1 MATER
6 QTSGELA
13 GAVAIVTGA
22 AGGVGRATV
31 ELLTGRGA
39 RVVAEDIDP
48 AVEELATDVITTL
61 RGDVADAETARD
73 AVTLARECFGALHIL
88 VNNAGRFLSKP
99 TAEIGDAEWDELM
112 RVNVRG
118 AFLHA
123 REALPALAASGDGR
137 IVNVASISGVIGLPN
152 QTAYC
157 STKGAIVQLT
167 RQLAI
172 EHAPQV
178 RVNAVAPGAIDTGFM
193 DEVLAQAPD
202 RAQVLNAVAASHPL
216 KRLARAEEIA
226 EVIAFLASPRSS
238 IITGAIVMADGGF
251 TAQ

>member
-1 MATER
+1 MAGPA
-6 QTSGELA
+6 SDELA

-31 ELLTGRGA
+31 ELLRARGA
-39 RVVAEDIDP
+39 RVVAEDLNP
-48 AVEELATDVITTL
+48 AVGELEDEQVATL
-61 RGDVADAETARD
+61 QGDVAEPDTARR
-73 AVTLARECFGALHIL
+73 AVAAARERFGAVNVVI
-88 VNNAGRFLSKP
+88 NNAGRFLMKP
-99 TAEIGDAEWDELM
+99 TAQTTDDDWDGLL

-118 AFLHA
+118 AFLHC
-123 REALPALAASGDGR
+123 REALPALSESGDGR
-137 IVNVASISGVIGLPN
+137 IVNVASISGTIGLPG

-172 EHAPQV
+172 EHAPSV

-193 DEVLAQAPD
+193 DEALAGVPD
-202 RAQVLNAVAASHPL
+202 REAAMQSIAASHPL
-216 KRLARAEEIA
+216 GRLARPEEIA

-238 IITGAIVMADGGF
+238 IITGAILMTDGGF

>member
-1 MATER
+1 MA
-6 QTSGELA
+6 SVASDELA
-13 GAVAIVTGA
+13 GVVAIVTGA

-31 ELLTGRGA
+31 ELLTARGA
-39 RVVAEDIDP
+39 RVVAEDLNP
-48 AVEELATDVITTL
+48 AVSELEGERVAAL
-61 RGDVADAETARD
+61 QGDVAAPDTARR
-73 AVTLARECFGALHIL
+73 AVALANERFGALDVV
-88 VNNAGRFLSKP
+88 VNNAGRFLLKP
-99 TAEIGDAEWDELM
+99 TVDTTDGEWDELL

-118 AFLHA
+118 AFLHC
-123 REALPALAASGDGR
+123 REALPALIERGDGR
-137 IVNVASISGVIGLPN
+137 IVNVASISGTIGLPG

-172 EHAPQV
+172 EHAPRV

-193 DEVLAQAPD
+193 DEALTGVPD
-202 RAQVLNAVAASHPL
+202 REATLASVAASHPL
-216 KRLARAEEIA
+216 GRLARAEEIA

-238 IITGAIVMADGGF
+238 IITGAVLMADGGF

>member
-1 MATER
+1 MA
-6 QTSGELA
+6 SVASDELA
-13 GAVAIVTGA
+13 GVVAIVTGA

-31 ELLTGRGA
+31 ELLTARGA
-39 RVVAEDIDP
+39 RVVAED
-48 AVEELATDVITTL
+48 VNRSVSELEGERVATL
-61 RGDVADAETARD
+61 QGDVAAPDTARR
-73 AVTLARECFGALHIL
+73 AVALANEHFGALDVV
-88 VNNAGRFLSKP
+88 VNNAGRFLLKP
-99 TAEIGDAEWDELM
+99 TVETTDGEWDELL

-118 AFLHA
+118 AFLHC
-123 REALPALAASGDGR
+123 REALPALSDRGDGR
-137 IVNVASISGVIGLPN
+137 IVNVASISGTIGLPG

-172 EHAPQV
+172 EHAPRV

-193 DEVLAQAPD
+193 DEALTGVPD
-202 RAQVLNAVAASHPL
+202 REATLASVAASHPL
-216 KRLARAEEIA
+216 GRLARADEIA

-238 IITGAIVMADGGF
+238 IITGAILMADGGF

>member
-1 MATER
+1 MMAGPA
-6 QTSGELA
+6 SDELA

-31 ELLTGRGA
+31 ELLRARGA
-39 RVVAEDIDP
+39 DVVAEDLNP
-48 AVEELATDVITTL
+48 AVAELEGERVATL
-61 RGDVADAETARD
+61 QGDVAEPDTARH
-73 AVTLARECFGALHIL
+73 AVALARERFGELNVV
-88 VNNAGRFLSKP
+88 VNNAGRFLMKP
-99 TAEIGDAEWDELM
+99 TVDTTDDDWDGLL

-118 AFLHA
+118 AFLHC
-123 REALPALAASGDGR
+123 REALPALSERGDGR
-137 IVNVASISGVIGLPN
+137 IVNVASISGTIGLPG

-172 EHAPQV
+172 EHAPAV

-193 DEVLAQAPD
+193 DEALAGAPD
-202 RAQVLNAVAASHPL
+202 REATMLSIAASHPL
-216 KRLARAEEIA
+216 GRLARPEEIA

-238 IITGAIVMADGGF
+238 IITGAILMTDGGF

>member
-1 MATER
+1 MAGPA
-6 QTSGELA
+6 SDELA

-31 ELLTGRGA
+31 ELLRARGA
-39 RVVAEDIDP
+39 RVVAEDLNP
-48 AVEELATDVITTL
+48 AVGELEDEQVATL
-61 RGDVADAETARD
+61 QGDVAEPDTARR
-73 AVTLARECFGALHIL
+73 AVAVARERFGAVNVVI
-88 VNNAGRFLSKP
+88 NNAGRFLMKP
-99 TAEIGDAEWDELM
+99 TAETTDDDWDGLL

-118 AFLHA
+118 AFLHC
-123 REALPALAASGDGR
+123 REALPALSESGDGR
-137 IVNVASISGVIGLPN
+137 IVNVASISGTIGLPG

-172 EHAPQV
+172 EHAPSV

-193 DEVLAQAPD
+193 DEALAGVPD
-202 RAQVLNAVAASHPL
+202 REAAMQSIAASHPL
-216 KRLARAEEIA
+216 GRLARPEEIA

-238 IITGAIVMADGGF
+238 IITGAILMTDGGF

>member
-1 MATER
+1 MADPP
-6 QTSGELA
+6 SAELA

-22 AGGVGRATV
+22 AGGVGKATV
-31 ELLTGRGA
+31 ELLTARGA
-39 RVVAEDIDP
+39 RVVAEDVNPEVGELEGDQVA
-48 AVEELATDVITTL
+48 AV
-61 RGDVADAETARD
+61 RGDVAEPDTVRR
-73 AVTLARECFGALHIL
+73 AVALAHERFGALDIL
-88 VNNAGRFLSKP
+88 VNNAGRFLLKP
-99 TAEIGDAEWDELM
+99 TVDTTDSDWDELL

-118 AFLHA
+118 AFLHC
-123 REALPALAASGDGR
+123 REALPALSERGDGR
-137 IVNVASISGVIGLPN
+137 IVNVTSISGTIGLPG

-172 EHAPQV
+172 EHAPRV
-178 RVNAVAPGAIDTGFM
+178 RVNAVAPGAIDTGFT
-193 DEVLAQAPD
+193 DEAMAGVPD
-202 RAQVLNAVAASHPL
+202 REARLASMAAAHPL
-216 KRLARAEEIA
+216 GRLARAEEIA

>member
-1 MATER
+1 MMA
-6 QTSGELA
+6 SAASDELA

-31 ELLTGRGA
+31 ELLRARGA

-48 AVEELATDVITTL
+48 AVEALEEEGVAALH
-61 RGDVADAETARD
+61 GDVAESGTARQ
-73 AVTLARECFGALHIL
+73 AVALARQRFGALNVV
-88 VNNAGRFLSKP
+88 VNNAGRFLMKP
-99 TAEIGDAEWDELM
+99 TAETTDDEWDELL

-118 AFLHA
+118 TFLHC
-123 REALPALAASGDGR
+123 REALPALSESGDGR
-137 IVNVASISGVIGLPN
+137 IVNVASISGTIGLPG

-172 EHAPQV
+172 EHAPRV

-193 DEVLAQAPD
+193 DEALAGVPD
-202 RAQVLNAVAASHPL
+202 RAATMQSIAASHPL
-216 KRLARAEEIA
+216 ARIARPEEIA
-226 EVIAFLASPRSS
+226 EVIAFLVSPRSS
-238 IITGAIVMADGGF
+238 IITGAILMADGGF

>member
-1 MATER
+1 MAAAV
-6 QTSGELA
+6 GDELA

-31 ELLTGRGA
+31 ELLRARGA
-39 RVVAEDIDP
+39 RVVAEDLNP
-48 AVEELATDVITTL
+48 AVAELEDDGVATL
-61 RGDVADAETARD
+61 QGDVAEPDTARQ
-73 AVTLARECFGALHIL
+73 AVALARERFGALNVL
-88 VNNAGRFLSKP
+88 VNNAGRFLMKP
-99 TAEIGDAEWDELM
+99 TVETTDDDWDALL

-118 AFLHA
+118 AFLHC
-123 REALPALAASGDGR
+123 REALPALSEPGDGR
-137 IVNVASISGVIGLPN
+137 IVNVASISGTIGLPG

-172 EHAPQV
+172 EHAPAV

-193 DEVLAQAPD
+193 DEALAGVPD
-202 RAQVLNAVAASHPL
+202 REAMMRSIAASHPL
-216 KRLARAEEIA
+216 GRVARPEEIA

-238 IITGAIVMADGGF
+238 IITGAILMADGGF
-251 TAQ
+251 TAR

>member
-1 MATER
+1 MAGPA
-6 QTSGELA
+6 SDELA

-31 ELLTGRGA
+31 ELLSARGA
-39 RVVAEDIDP
+39 CVVAEDLNPTVAELEDERVAFLLRP
-48 AVEELATDVITTL
+48 TVETTD
-61 RGDVADAETARD
+61 DD
-73 AVTLARECFGALHIL
+73 
-88 VNNAGRFLSKP
+88 
-99 TAEIGDAEWDELM
+99 WDGLL

-118 AFLHA
+118 AFLHC
-123 REALPALAASGDGR
+123 REAIRALSKPGDGR
-137 IVNVASISGVIGLPN
+137 IVNVASISGTIGLPG

-172 EHAPQV
+172 EHAPRV

-193 DEVLAQAPD
+193 DEALAGAPD
-202 RAQVLNAVAASHPL
+202 REGTMQSIAASHPL
-216 KRLARAEEIA
+216 GRLARPEEIA

-238 IITGAIVMADGGF
+238 IITGAILMADGGF

>member
-1 MATER
+1 MAAPA
-6 QTSGELA
+6 SDELA

-31 ELLTGRGA
+31 ELLRARGA
-39 RVVAEDIDP
+39 QVVAEDLNP
-48 AVEELATDVITTL
+48 AVAELEDEQVATL
-61 RGDVADAETARD
+61 QGDVAEPDTARQ
-73 AVTLARECFGALHIL
+73 AVALARERFGALNVV
-88 VNNAGRFLSKP
+88 VNNAGRFLMKP
-99 TAEIGDAEWDELM
+99 TVDTSDDDWDGLL

-118 AFLHA
+118 AFLHC
-123 REALPALAASGDGR
+123 REAIPALSESGDGR
-137 IVNVASISGVIGLPN
+137 IVNVASISGTIGLPG

-172 EHAPQV
+172 EHAPDV

-193 DEVLAQAPD
+193 DEALAGVPD
-202 RAQVLNAVAASHPL
+202 REATMESIAASHPL
-216 KRLARAEEIA
+216 GRLARPEEIA

-238 IITGAIVMADGGF
+238 IITGAILMTDGGF

>member
-1 MATER
+1 MAGPA
-6 QTSGELA
+6 SDELA

-31 ELLTGRGA
+31 ELFRARGA
-39 RVVAEDIDP
+39 RVVAEDLNPD
-48 AVEELATDVITTL
+48 VKTLEGEQVATL
-61 RGDVADAETARD
+61 EGDVGEPDTARQ
-73 AVTLARECFGALHIL
+73 AVALARERFGALNVV
-88 VNNAGRFLSKP
+88 VNNAGRFLMKP
-99 TAEIGDAEWDELM
+99 TVDTSDDDWDGLL

-118 AFLHA
+118 AFLHC
-123 REALPALAASGDGR
+123 REAIPALSESGDGR
-137 IVNVASISGVIGLPN
+137 IVNVASISGTIGLPG

-172 EHAPQV
+172 EHAPDV

-193 DEVLAQAPD
+193 DEALAGVPD
-202 RAQVLNAVAASHPL
+202 REATMESIAASHPL
-216 KRLARAEEIA
+216 GRLARPEEIA

-238 IITGAIVMADGGF
+238 IITGAILMTDGGF

>member
-1 MATER
+1 MADAA
-6 QTSGELA
+6 SDELA

-31 ELLTGRGA
+31 ELLTVRGA
-39 RVVAEDIDP
+39 CVVAEDLTP
-48 AVEELATDVITTL
+48 AVAELEVS
-61 RGDVADAETARD
+61 GGVAEAETARR
-73 AVTLARECFGALHIL
+73 AVALARALRRVDIV
-88 VNNAGRFLSKP
+88 VNNAGASCRRPATGRL
-99 TAEIGDAEWDELM
+99 L
-112 RVNVRG
+112 RVNVRSVS
-118 AFLHA
+118 
-123 REALPALAASGDGR
+123 ALPRGAVGEDGDGR
-137 IVNVASISGVIGLPN
+137 IVNVASISGMIGLPG

-172 EHAPQV
+172 EHAPRV

-193 DEVLAQAPD
+193 DEALAGVPD
-202 RAQVLNAVAASHPL
+202 REATLASVAASHPL
-216 KRLARAEEIA
+216 GRLARAEEIA

-238 IITGAIVMADGGF
+238 IVTGAIVMADGGF

>member
-1 MATER
+1 MASAATD
-6 QTSGELA
+6 ELA

-31 ELLTGRGA
+31 ELLSARGA
-39 RVVAEDIDP
+39 CVVAEDLNP
-48 AVEELATDVITTL
+48 AVGELESERVAAL
-61 RGDVADAETARD
+61 RGDVAEPETARR
-73 AVTLARECFGALHIL
+73 AVALAQERFGALDIV
-88 VNNAGRFLSKP
+88 VNNAGRFLTKP
-99 TAEIGDAEWDELM
+99 TVDTTDGDWDELL

-118 AFLHA
+118 AFLHC
-123 REALPALAASGDGR
+123 REALPALCEDGDGR
-137 IVNVASISGVIGLPN
+137 IVNVASISGTIGLPG

-157 STKGAIVQLT
+157 ATKGAIVQLT

-172 EHAPQV
+172 EHAPRV

-193 DEVLAQAPD
+193 DEALAGVPD
-202 RAQVLNAVAASHPL
+202 REARLASVAASHPL
-216 KRLARAEEIA
+216 GRLARAEEIA

-238 IITGAIVMADGGF
+238 IVTGAILMADGGF

>member
-1 MATER
+1 MADAA
-6 QTSGELA
+6 SDELA

-31 ELLTGRGA
+31 ELLTVRGA
-39 RVVAEDIDP
+39 CVVAEDLTP
-48 AVEELATDVITTL
+48 AVAELEGERVAAL
-61 RGDVADAETARD
+61 RGDVAEPETARR
-73 AVTLARECFGALHIL
+73 AVALAQERFGGLDIV
-88 VNNAGRFLSKP
+88 VNNAGRFLTKP
-99 TAEIGDAEWDELM
+99 TVDTTDGDWDELL

-118 AFLHA
+118 AFLHC
-123 REALPALAASGDGR
+123 REALPALSEDGDGR
-137 IVNVASISGVIGLPN
+137 IVNVASISGMIGLPG

-172 EHAPQV
+172 EHAPRV

-193 DEVLAQAPD
+193 DEALAGVPD
-202 RAQVLNAVAASHPL
+202 REATLASVAASHPL
-216 KRLARAEEIA
+216 GRLARAEEIA

-238 IITGAIVMADGGF
+238 IVTGAIVMADGGF